1 MELPAINATLN
12 FVACVLI
19 TIGLV
24 LVKSGQKR
32 AHTAVMIAATLVSAV
47 FLGCYL
53 TYHFKV
59 VPELGHTSFHHEG
72 AIRIAFYVMLVSHI
86 LLAAINLPMILTT
99 LWKAY
104 RKDWA
109 GHRRIARWT
118 FPVWFYVSVTG
129 VLVYFALY
137 RWNAPPPA

>member
-1 MELPAINATLN
+1 MYSISYRAVDARRGPVSPPIEQLPFIISRDQ
-12 FVACVLI
+12 LI
-19 TIGLV
+19 P
-24 LVKSGQKR
+24 R
-32 AHTAVMIAATLVSAV
+32 EAA
-47 FLGCYL
+47 
-53 TYHFKV
+53 
-59 VPELGHTSFHHEG
+59 HHEG

>member
-1 MELPAINATLN
+1 MRGFSLSEYDVESYGRMPWVATATDGWIALPEDGLTHVRVYGTFPRKIAYYAM
-12 FVACVLI
+12 LI
-19 TIGLV
+19 
-24 LVKSGQKR
+24 
-32 AHTAVMIAATLVSAV
+32 
-47 FLGCYL
+47 
-53 TYHFKV
+53 
-59 VPELGHTSFHHEG
+59 
-72 AIRIAFYVMLVSHI
+72 SHI
-86 LLAAINLPMILTT
+86 LLAAVNLPMILVT

-104 RKDWA
+104 KKDWV

>member
-12 FVACVLI
+12 FIACVLI

-24 LVKSGQKR
+24 LVKRGQKR
-32 AHTAVMIAATLVSAV
+32 AHAAVMIAATVVSAI
-47 FLGCYL
+47 FLACYL

-59 VPELGHTSFHHEG
+59 VPEVGHTTFNHEG
-72 AIRIAFYVMLVSHI
+72 APKIAYYAMLISHI
-86 LLAAINLPMILTT
+86 LLAAVNLPMILVT

-104 RKDWA
+104 KKDWV